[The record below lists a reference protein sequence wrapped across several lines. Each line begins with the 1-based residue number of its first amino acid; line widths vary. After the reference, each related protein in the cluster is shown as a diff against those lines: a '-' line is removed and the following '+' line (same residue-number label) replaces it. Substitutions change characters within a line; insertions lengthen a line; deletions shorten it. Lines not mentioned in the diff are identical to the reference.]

1 MHGDGIEGC
10 MVRNSDAG
18 FAAEHDVTAL
28 EMVVRAATG
37 DDFF

>member
-18 FAAEHDVTAL
+18 YAAEDDVAGL
-28 EMVVRAATG
+28 GIVVRDATG
-37 DDFF
+37 DDLF

>member
-18 FAAEHDVTAL
+18 IAAEDDVTAL
-28 EMVVRAATG
+28 ELVVRAATA